1 MGRIDFVKCDIEGA
15 ELLALRGMA
24 KTLKEYQPAILM
36 EVMPEWMKS
45 FGHTTDDLIV
55 FLKGCG
61 YNSFQYA
68 SAELSPVEEKWD
80 DAHLSDGVNV
90 LVQKK

>member
-1 MGRIDFVKCDIEGA
+1 
-15 ELLALRGMA
+15 
-24 KTLKEYQPAILM
+24 
-36 EVMPEWMKS
+36 MKS
-45 FGHTTDDLIV
+45 FGHITDDLIE

-68 SAELSPVEEKWD
+68 LAELSPVEEKWD
-80 DAHLSDGVNV
+80 ETHLSDGVNV